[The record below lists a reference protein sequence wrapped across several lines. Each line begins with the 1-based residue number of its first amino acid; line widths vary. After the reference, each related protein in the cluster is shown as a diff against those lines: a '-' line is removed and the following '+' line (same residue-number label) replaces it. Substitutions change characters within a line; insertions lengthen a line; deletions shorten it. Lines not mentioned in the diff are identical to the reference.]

1 MVGWGQKYKGRGRAG
16 KGSKSVGWG
25 GARAGNKLFISA
37 DGIRATANQRKSYF
51 ALRQVKLAKYTH
63 NPDCYH
69 N

>member
-1 MVGWGQKYKGRGRAG
+1 MGRGGAG
-16 KGSKSVGWG
+16 
-25 GARAGNKLFISA
+25 AGNKLFISA

-63 NPDCYH
+63 NPDRYH